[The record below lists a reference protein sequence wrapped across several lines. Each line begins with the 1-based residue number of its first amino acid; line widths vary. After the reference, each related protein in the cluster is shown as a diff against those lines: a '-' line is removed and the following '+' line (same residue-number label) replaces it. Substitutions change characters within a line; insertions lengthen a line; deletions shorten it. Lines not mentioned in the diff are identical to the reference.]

1 MLILY
6 RCLLYLY
13 PPLYRREFADEMI
26 CVFRDVQAQVRAAG
40 VLERIS
46 FRVRE
51 IEGLLG
57 GALHEHLRLITG
69 SDQPISFTRSDM
81 RPEFRFPRSTVFL
94 MLLIFGGVIVAMQ
107 KANTIQLKY
116 ADGVGAVWPSLPWFL
131 GFTVLFTCAAALAVW
146 GILFALGRT
155 GVQRLAN
162 IEAGPHRPD

>member
-1 MLILY
+1 MLIFY
-6 RCLLYLY
+6 KCLLYLY

-26 CVFRDVQAQVRAAG
+26 SAFRDVQADARAASLLG
-40 VLERIS
+40 RIV

-51 IEGLLG
+51 TEGLLA
-57 GALHEHLRLITG
+57 GALHEHLRTITV

-94 MLLIFGGVIVAMQ
+94 MLLIFGGVIVAME

-116 ADGVGAVWPSLPWFL
+116 AAGVGSIWPSLPWFL
-131 GFTVLFTCAAALAVW
+131 GFTLLFTSVAAMAVW

-155 GVQRLAN
+155 GVHRLAN
-162 IEAGPHRPD
+162 IQGSPNRAD

>member
-26 CVFRDVQAQVRAAG
+26 CVFRDVQAEVRTAG

-116 ADGVGAVWPSLPWFL
+116 ADGVGSVWPSLPWFL
-131 GFTVLFTCAAALAVW
+131 GFTVLFTCTAALAVW

-155 GVQRLAN
+155 GVHRLGN
-162 IEAGPHRPD
+162 IDTTPHRMN